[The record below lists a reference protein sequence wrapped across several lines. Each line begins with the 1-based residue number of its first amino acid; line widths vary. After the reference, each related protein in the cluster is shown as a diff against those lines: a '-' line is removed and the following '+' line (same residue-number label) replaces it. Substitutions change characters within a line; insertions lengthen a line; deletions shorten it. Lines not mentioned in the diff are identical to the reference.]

1 MRIATKRYIL
11 IWILAFSAACSVW
24 SLSYLNS
31 EQFDRL
37 DALVFD
43 SYQRLKPRQWAGSDV
58 VVIDIDEASL
68 KQIGQW
74 PWPRTVV
81 AELTDRLGQLGAAA
95 IVFDV
100 IFPEIDRTSPLLAI
114 DGLRKAGAQINL
126 PKNLELL
133 DNDRVLADSFKRNVV
148 VTGVVFSEDGT
159 SELPEPK
166 AGSGFSGSLPPDYMI
181 KGIRATRNIPV
192 LDAASSG
199 IGEISFLSTGD
210 GVVRKSVL
218 LKPANDRYYPNL
230 AMETLRVVQGAG
242 AFKIKSSDGSG
253 EVSGGEVSIVS
264 VQVGALTVQTD
275 PVGALNIYHSE
286 ASSKPTLSA
295 ISVLH
300 PDSTGAT
307 TATLQNEIANHI
319 VLIGTSAKGLL
330 DLRSTPLNPIVPG
343 VMIHADM
350 IDQMVSQTYI
360 SRPDTARGLELVVSI
375 GVVILLIT
383 ALPLLRSVGGA
394 VLTIT
399 ILGIAIFGF
408 WSAFSDHQLLLSPVL
423 PVLSLVASYAVGS
436 AANLVA
442 TEKDGRFIRNAFAHY
457 LAPALVERLASDPEQ
472 LTLGGEERELTLLF
486 CDIRG
491 FTSLSESMSPVELTQ
506 FLNDFLTPM
515 TTALLNRQATIDK
528 YMGDAIMAFWN
539 APLSQQDHQRLA
551 CQGVLD
557 MQMELVELNKRAPH
571 TLEIGI
577 GLNTGQCCVGNL
589 GSNQRFNY
597 SAVGD
602 AVNVAS
608 RVEGL
613 TKNYGLDNL
622 IVEETMMGLE
632 GFAFLEI
639 DLVSVVGRD
648 QPLRIFTLLGG
659 SDLAESERFQHLQ
672 KYQALLL
679 EAYRAGEIASA
690 VEYLNNVRAMNFRE
704 LDKFTELFSARLS
717 QFLSE
722 GVPKSWDGVFKAT
735 EK

>member
-1 MRIATKRYIL
+1 M
-11 IWILAFSAACSVW
+11 
-24 SLSYLNS
+24 
-31 EQFDRL
+31 
-37 DALVFD
+37 
-43 SYQRLKPRQWAGSDV
+43 
-58 VVIDIDEASL
+58 
-68 KQIGQW
+68 
-74 PWPRTVV
+74 
-81 AELTDRLGQLGAAA
+81 
-95 IVFDV
+95 
-100 IFPEIDRTSPLLAI
+100 
-114 DGLRKAGAQINL
+114 
-126 PKNLELL
+126 
-133 DNDRVLADSFKRNVV
+133 
-148 VTGVVFSEDGT
+148 
-159 SELPEPK
+159 
-166 AGSGFSGSLPPDYMI
+166 
-181 KGIRATRNIPV
+181 
-192 LDAASSG
+192 
-199 IGEISFLSTGD
+199 
-210 GVVRKSVL
+210 
-218 LKPANDRYYPNL
+218 
-230 AMETLRVVQGAG
+230 
-242 AFKIKSSDGSG
+242 
-253 EVSGGEVSIVS
+253 
-264 VQVGALTVQTD
+264 
-275 PVGALNIYHSE
+275 
-286 ASSKPTLSA
+286 
-295 ISVLH
+295 
-300 PDSTGAT
+300 
-307 TATLQNEIANHI
+307 
-319 VLIGTSAKGLL
+319 
-330 DLRSTPLNPIVPG
+330 
-343 VMIHADM
+343 
-350 IDQMVSQTYI
+350 
-360 SRPDTARGLELVVSI
+360 
-375 GVVILLIT
+375 
-383 ALPLLRSVGGA
+383 
-394 VLTIT
+394 
-399 ILGIAIFGF
+399 
-408 WSAFSDHQLLLSPVL
+408 
-423 PVLSLVASYAVGS
+423 LSLVASYAVGS